1 MRKLILLWILTLFIA
16 SCSKNKE
23 NISSA
28 QIKDITPKSSY
39 NLLIVESESC
49 IYCKQLD
56 KDLRENETLKKALT
70 GIDIYKLVYE
80 SNAKVKYKLGK
91 VEGVAQ
97 EDELVRMLGVN
108 SFPYLIFY
116 DKDGQIILRIPGYME
131 PKTFAC
137 VADYI
142 KDNQYKRKSLQEYL
156 KDKCA

>member
-23 NISSA
+23 NINSA

>member
-23 NISSA
+23 NINSA
-28 QIKDITPKSSY
+28 QIKDITPKSPY

>member
-1 MRKLILLWILTLFIA
+1 MLTLFVA
-16 SCSKNKE
+16 SCSRNKE
-23 NISSA
+23 SVSSP

-56 KDLRENETLKKALT
+56 KDMRENESLKKALI
-70 GIDIYKLVYE
+70 GIDIHKLLYE
-80 SNAKVKYKLGK
+80 SNAKVRYKFGK
-91 VEGVAQ
+91 EEGINQ
-97 EDELVRMLGVN
+97 EDELVKMLGVN

-116 DKDGQIILRIPGYME
+116 DKDGRIILSIPGYIE

-142 KDNQYKRKSLQEYL
+142 KDNQYKRKSLQDYL
-156 KDKCA
+156 KDKKCA